1 MVVAAVGEG
10 VDRGGGGGGGD
21 GDGGGGGGE
30 LATRR
35 RIDVKKAVRFR

>member
-21 GDGGGGGGE
+21 GGGGGGE
-30 LATRR
+30 LETRR

>member
-21 GDGGGGGGE
+21 GGGGE
-30 LATRR
+30 EGSSRR
-35 RIDVKKAVRFR
+35 RIDVKTAVRLR